1 MYNPKN
7 MANLFRYLPYCT
19 LSKFQTNLQQYHYRN
34 RQVGCS
40 KVHEDITGNN
50 PKIRNIDGILSRVSN
65 CVLPQMVISFKC
77 WWTQYRKWILDFTMI
92 LSSNV
97 KYLEVDYIFVRSLI
111 VLKEYFGWL
120 LLLYISKINAG
131 YKLVERVK

>member
-1 MYNPKN
+1 MDNLKK

-50 PKIRNIDGILSRVSN
+50 PKIRNIDGILNRV
-65 CVLPQMVISFKC
+65 C
-77 WWTQYRKWILDFTMI
+77 
-92 LSSNV
+92 
-97 KYLEVDYIFVRSLI
+97 IFVI
-111 VLKEYFGWL
+111 PQTV
-120 LLLYISKINAG
+120 I
-131 YKLVERVK
+131 